1 MHQGQVKSIGKLILS
16 IKYYKYDV
24 LKVSPGGS
32 LGHEIWFGC
41 EDVSRCKEA
50 FVSHYLLLHVLNS
63 FALGG
68 RVSVSSP
75 PLSVLITQPTFIE

>member
-50 FVSHYLLLHVLNS
+50 FVSHCLL
-63 FALGG
+63 
-68 RVSVSSP
+68 
-75 PLSVLITQPTFIE
+75 